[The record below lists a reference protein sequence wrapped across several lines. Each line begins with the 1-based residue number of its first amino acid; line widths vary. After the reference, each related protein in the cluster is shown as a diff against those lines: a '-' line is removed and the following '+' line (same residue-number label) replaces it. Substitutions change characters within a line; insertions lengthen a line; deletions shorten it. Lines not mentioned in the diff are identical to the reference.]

1 MREDNV
7 KGKNKSKHKPSSPLK
22 NITQKE
28 SESGSSGCS
37 AKDIQED
44 EEGMDVGE
52 FSSNLE
58 GYPGTKGK
66 IGEGNEEETIENNS
80 D

>member
-1 MREDNV
+1 MREENV

-28 SESGSSGCS
+28 SKSGSFGCS
-37 AKDIQED
+37 AKDIPED

-58 GYPGTKGK
+58 GYLGTKGK
-66 IGEGNEEETIENNS
+66 IGEGNKEKTTYSNS